1 MRSMILRKCW
11 RKRSHW
17 KTSWKRRRE
26 GERRPREVEQK
37 VDLRK
42 TRSASSA
49 TAFVSTFPRSEESAP
64 ASSSSASSWVSFV
77 DVAATRRDFAV
88 SLTAAVPQV
97 LAQVPMFVFLYFFLF
112 FFFVFVFL
120 YLQLLLSCKCSC
132 RLRWAWS

>member
-37 VDLRK
+37 VGLRK

-49 TAFVSTFPRSEESAP
+49 TAFASTFPHLGESAP

-97 LAQVPMFVFLYFFLF
+97 LVQVPMFVFLYFFCI
-112 FFFVFVFL
+112 FVCFHFCIFSCPG
-120 YLQLLLSCKCSC
+120 QLNK
-132 RLRWAWS
+132 